1 MIRGIPQTIAL
12 LGTALLIVGAG
23 WPLARAQAPESGGAP
38 AVYTYVA
45 LWGVP
50 RAQSAQVEKYYKDV
64 EPTLKKLMAD
74 GTLTGWG
81 TARNWVHDDTGMT
94 HASWVSATSFAN
106 IYRAGAVI
114 HEALPL
120 PAAFANAKHVDQLIR
135 STIYGGKP
143 GASGSGMLWV
153 ADYQVRPGQMDDFTK
168 LFESDIK
175 PLFDQQVAAGTV
187 LSYWLNVS
195 AIHTGPPGG
204 ASIVYLMPD
213 AAAIDKF
220 QAALAAY
227 GADHPDTGPA
237 LEAVMDLAAHRDY
250 VFEVLSFSQK

>member
-1 MIRGIPQTIAL
+1 MTRRIPQTIAL
-12 LGTALLIVGAG
+12 LFAALLIAGAG
-23 WPLARAQAPESGGAP
+23 WPLARAQAQAGGGEP

-50 RAQSAQVEKYYKDV
+50 RPQWGDIEKFYKDAK
-64 EPTLKKLMAD
+64 PTLDKLVAD
-74 GTLTGWG
+74 GTLAGWG
-81 TARNWVHDDTGMT
+81 NARVWVHDESGFT
-94 HASWVSATSFAN
+94 HANWITATSFAK
-106 IYRAGAVI
+106 IHHALDAVKS
-114 HEALPL
+114 ALPS
-120 PAAFANAKHVDQLIR
+120 PAAFASAKHVDQLVR

-143 GASGSGMLWV
+143 GAAGSGMLWV
-153 ADYQVRPGQMDDFTK
+153 ADYQVRPGQIDDFMK

-187 LSYWLNVS
+187 LSYWLNLS

-213 AAAIDKF
+213 AAAIDRF

-227 GADHPDTGPA
+227 EAEHPDT
-237 LEAVMDLAAHRDY
+237 
-250 VFEVLSFSQK
+250 